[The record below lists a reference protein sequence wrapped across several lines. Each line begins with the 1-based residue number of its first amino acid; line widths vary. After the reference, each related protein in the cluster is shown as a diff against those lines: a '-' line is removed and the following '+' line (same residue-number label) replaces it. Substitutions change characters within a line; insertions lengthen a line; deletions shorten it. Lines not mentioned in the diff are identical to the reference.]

1 MTNNVLGQK
10 IKRLRKSQGLT
21 QAELVGKEITRN
33 MLSRIETGFATPSL
47 ETLKYIADRLNVS
60 TAYLVSEDDDLLF
73 FEKKETISKI
83 YRAYEA
89 KNYTACIAIINSL
102 SAADDELNYL
112 LAHAHLEVGKKDIEN
127 GSLISAEKNL
137 TLSEKYCKATKLDT
151 LHIEARIPL
160 YKAIAKNIQSPLL
173 EFDSQKYTDA
183 LMLSTDFELFKYL
196 TLDYTYSYTTPIFSL
211 HMEAKELMRER
222 NYPEAVKKLIC
233 ATEISIK
240 DNYNAFVVFGLYT
253 DLEYCYKQLCD
264 FEKAYIYSTKRL
276 TLIESFKS

>member
-10 IKRLRKSQGLT
+10 IKRLRKFQGLT

-60 TAYLVSEDDDLLF
+60 TAYLVSDEDDLLF
-73 FEKKETISKI
+73 FEKKEAINKI

-102 SAADDELNYL
+102 SSTDDELNYL

-137 TLSEKYCKATKLDT
+137 TLSEKYCKATKLET

-160 YKAIAKNIQSPLL
+160 YRAIAKNIQSPLL

-233 ATEISIK
+233 AAEISIK